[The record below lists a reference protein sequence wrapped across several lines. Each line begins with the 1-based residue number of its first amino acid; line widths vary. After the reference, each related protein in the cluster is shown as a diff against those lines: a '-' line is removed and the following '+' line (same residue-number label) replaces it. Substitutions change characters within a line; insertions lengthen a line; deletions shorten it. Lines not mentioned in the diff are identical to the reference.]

1 MAFSPFYQTLFA
13 PLTFNAKVWDLRVGQ
28 RNVIPAWVGAS
39 NHELS
44 LNERAGWVN
53 MRSGHAPTTTEMLRL
68 FTSLSGIF
76 IRGGYYDGHEET
88 WIDNVVMKEGDHKA
102 DALLRQVE
110 KHARH
115 PSERVVEAPPP
126 PAEEAST
133 PKYSGVLRSKA
144 AIAAHMAREAAF
156 QAAKQAH
163 EEEQARIAEEER
175 QALLKQEAEAAARMA
190 AQQEAGD
197 QSFTIAFKRFFCY
210 FHSSRPYLTCP
221 FLLSKTCGGRE
232 GLD

>member
-1 MAFSPFYQTLFA
+1 
-13 PLTFNAKVWDLRVGQ
+13 
-28 RNVIPAWVGAS
+28 
-39 NHELS
+39 
-44 LNERAGWVN
+44 

-126 PAEEAST
+126 AEEVST

-175 QALLKQEAEAAARMA
+175 QAVLKQEAEVAARLA
-190 AQQEAGD
+190 EQQEAGTPNGRSACGRLFSD
-197 QSFTIAFKRFFCY
+197 VSLTPSSPSFLFLSQQNVQLKR
-210 FHSSRPYLTCP
+210 RLQ
-221 FLLSKTCGGRE
+221 
-232 GLD
+232 